1 VKISGIQLFMIIFMY
16 SIGNSLLM
24 YVHPVIHAVGQD
36 AWLSCLVAMIPALAI
51 AVMAIKTGLYNPD
64 LSFLQNC
71 RKLLGKWAGTAVAFV
86 YAAQWTFMLA
96 HIAKFTS
103 DFLIILLLEQTPN
116 WVFIIT
122 LLGLAVYAVIA
133 GGIVSLAR
141 LSEAFGIVS
150 LIGLVLLI
158 LMLVPL
164 ARPGNLLPVYADHG
178 WLRITKAAIF
188 PLAFKAEVVW
198 LIAIAPFVDRRD
210 KAPKTVFW
218 AKLFAFVIGTIN
230 LLLVI
235 LVLSPE
241 VASHQLYPSFDMVSL
256 ISIMNFIQNLETVL
270 VLAWLLSVFIRL
282 SLYLFLASHT
292 ASELFG
298 IRDFKRAVWIVAGIA
313 VLLAFISLQ
322 LKVDILPITG
332 RAWLLYVFPWTLVA
346 LPTVLF
352 AAGLIQR
359 KRAKNGQESAA

>member
-1 VKISGIQLFMIIFMY
+1 
-16 SIGNSLLM
+16 
-24 YVHPVIHAVGQD
+24 
-36 AWLSCLVAMIPALAI
+36 
-51 AVMAIKTGLYNPD
+51 
-64 LSFLQNC
+64 
-71 RKLLGKWAGTAVAFV
+71 
-86 YAAQWTFMLA
+86 
-96 HIAKFTS
+96 
-103 DFLIILLLEQTPN
+103 
-116 WVFIIT
+116 
-122 LLGLAVYAVIA
+122 
-133 GGIVSLAR
+133 VSLAR

-158 LMLVPL
+158 LMLIPL

-210 KAPKTVFW
+210 KAPETVFW

-256 ISIMNFIQNLETVL
+256 ISIMDFIQNLETVL

-313 VLLAFISLQ
+313 TLLAFISLQ